1 MRLPVFLRR
10 ALCVLLALLL
20 CAAPGARCESE
31 PRWHA
36 GFGQREIPL
45 PENAGPLYIAGYR
58 NGYEITGV
66 LDLPRATAVWLDCGG
81 AGVLLIGVDC
91 VGLSRAYVEQLRA
104 SLAVECREWNC
115 AQVNVYATHTHAG
128 VDTMGLW
135 GKVGRDGKNEA
146 FMQNLLQ
153 AARSAALDAYADRR
167 AGTLSYGKAATAG
180 MQRDSRLP
188 YEYDPYIHH
197 LKFAPDDGGA
207 GFRIV
212 NYCAHAESLR
222 GQNTLLSRD
231 FPGVMADVLLERT
244 GERMLFMPGAIGGL
258 VMTQEFEKNADGS
271 LNAEKNLETTGRM
284 LAGALLRV
292 SDDRPLAAELEIA
305 RTELTV
311 PLDNTAFLL
320 ARMLGILNARAVPGA
335 GATGYALESE
345 LSVLRLGN
353 MYLALIPGE
362 LFPEL
367 VTGRYLSASI
377 AAAPERENPEPL
389 AAIMTRRGLS
399 ADSLLICGLANDE
412 LGYIVPPNDFL
423 LHPDTPYFANAC
435 DSAGRRHYEETN
447 SVGPETANV
456 IAAGFERCLSQLF
469 PGG

>member
-153 AARSAALDAYADRR
+153 AARGAALDAYADRR

-271 LNAEKNLETTGRM
+271 LNAEKNLDTTGRM
-284 LAGALLRV
+284 LAGFC
-292 SDDRPLAAELEIA
+292 
-305 RTELTV
+305 
-311 PLDNTAFLL
+311 AFQ
-320 ARMLGILNARAVPGA
+320 
-335 GATGYALESE
+335 T
-345 LSVLRLGN
+345 
-353 MYLALIPGE
+353 
-362 LFPEL
+362 
-367 VTGRYLSASI
+367 
-377 AAAPERENPEPL
+377 
-389 AAIMTRRGLS
+389 
-399 ADSLLICGLANDE
+399 
-412 LGYIVPPNDFL
+412 
-423 LHPDTPYFANAC
+423 
-435 DSAGRRHYEETN
+435 AGRWPPRWKSRARSSPCRWTTPP
-447 SVGPETANV
+447 SCSRACW
-456 IAAGFERCLSQLF
+456 AF
-469 PGG
+469 

>member
-31 PRWHA
+31 PRWRA

-292 SDDRPLAAELEIA
+292 SDGRPLAAELEIA

-320 ARMLGILNARAVPGA
+320 ARMLGILNA
-335 GATGYALESE
+335 
-345 LSVLRLGN
+345 
-353 MYLALIPGE
+353 
-362 LFPEL
+362 
-367 VTGRYLSASI
+367 
-377 AAAPERENPEPL
+377 APERENPKPL

>member
-1 MRLPVFLRR
+1 MHFPVFLRR

-31 PRWHA
+31 PRWRA

-188 YEYDPYIHH
+188 YEYDPHIHH

-207 GFRIV
+207 GFLI
-212 NYCAHAESLR
+212 
-222 GQNTLLSRD
+222 
-231 FPGVMADVLLERT
+231 
-244 GERMLFMPGAIGGL
+244 
-258 VMTQEFEKNADGS
+258 
-271 LNAEKNLETTGRM
+271 
-284 LAGALLRV
+284 
-292 SDDRPLAAELEIA
+292 
-305 RTELTV
+305 
-311 PLDNTAFLL
+311 
-320 ARMLGILNARAVPGA
+320 ILKWNV
-335 GATGYALESE
+335 
-345 LSVLRLGN
+345 
-353 MYLALIPGE
+353 PGE
-362 LFPEL
+362 LFGGIPAHA
-367 VTGRYLSASI
+367 GDQDGFLSVL
-377 AAAPERENPEPL
+377 PEPVSDKIDL
-389 AAIMTRRGLS
+389 FRRFSGAVDDL
-399 ADSLLICGLANDE
+399 ADSLAQAAVAVQTRDADVVEWFLFQFQKRVIYAGGSVCNLPQQSSYFIFIHRFSLLI
-412 LGYIVPPNDFL
+412 PP
-423 LHPDTPYFANAC
+423 
-435 DSAGRRHYEETN
+435 
-447 SVGPETANV
+447 
-456 IAAGFERCLSQLF
+456 
-469 PGG
+469 

>member
-1 MRLPVFLRR
+1 
-10 ALCVLLALLL
+10 
-20 CAAPGARCESE
+20 
-31 PRWHA
+31 
-36 GFGQREIPL
+36 
-45 PENAGPLYIAGYR
+45 
-58 NGYEITGV
+58 
-66 LDLPRATAVWLDCGG
+66 
-81 AGVLLIGVDC
+81 
-91 VGLSRAYVEQLRA
+91 
-104 SLAVECREWNC
+104 
-115 AQVNVYATHTHAG
+115 
-128 VDTMGLW
+128 
-135 GKVGRDGKNEA
+135 
-146 FMQNLLQ
+146 
-153 AARSAALDAYADRR
+153 
-167 AGTLSYGKAATAG
+167 
-180 MQRDSRLP
+180 
-188 YEYDPYIHH
+188 
-197 LKFAPDDGGA
+197 
-207 GFRIV
+207 
-212 NYCAHAESLR
+212 
-222 GQNTLLSRD
+222 
-231 FPGVMADVLLERT
+231 
-244 GERMLFMPGAIGGL
+244 
-258 VMTQEFEKNADGS
+258 MTQEFEKNADGS

-292 SDDRPLAAELEIA
+292 SDGRPLAAELDIA

-320 ARMLGILNARAVPGA
+320 ARMLGILNTRAVPGS

-367 VTGRYLSASI
+367 VTGRYLSSST

-456 IAAGFERCLSQLF
+456 IAAGFEHCLSQLF

>member
-1 MRLPVFLRR
+1 MELR
-10 ALCVLLALLL
+10 A
-20 CAAPGARCESE
+20 
-31 PRWHA
+31 
-36 GFGQREIPL
+36 GQRIRH
-45 PENAGPLYIAGYR
+45 AH
-58 NGYEITGV
+58 
-66 LDLPRATAVWLDCGG
+66 PRP
-81 AGVLLIGVDC
+81 
-91 VGLSRAYVEQLRA
+91 
-104 SLAVECREWNC
+104 
-115 AQVNVYATHTHAG
+115 G

-153 AARSAALDAYADRR
+153 AARGAALDAYADRR

-258 VMTQEFEKNADGS
+258 VMTQAFEKNADGS

-292 SDDRPLAAELEIA
+292 SDDKSLAAELEIA
-305 RTELTV
+305 RTELAV
-311 PLDNTAFLL
+311 PLDNTAFL
-320 ARMLGILNARAVPGA
+320 ARAHA
-335 GATGYALESE
+335 GHSE
-345 LSVLRLGN
+345 H
-353 MYLALIPGE
+353 P
-362 LFPEL
+362 
-367 VTGRYLSASI
+367 
-377 AAAPERENPEPL
+377 
-389 AAIMTRRGLS
+389 RR
-399 ADSLLICGLANDE
+399 
-412 LGYIVPPNDFL
+412 
-423 LHPDTPYFANAC
+423 
-435 DSAGRRHYEETN
+435 AGRGRD
-447 SVGPETANV
+447 GLRA
-456 IAAGFERCLSQLF
+456 RK
-469 PGG
+469 

>member
-10 ALCVLLALLL
+10 ALCTLLALLT
-20 CAAPGARCESE
+20 CAAGTGALSEAE

-36 GFGQREIPL
+36 GFAQQEIPL

-81 AGVLLIGVDC
+81 EGILLIGIDC
-91 VGLSRAYVEQLRA
+91 VGLSRPYVEQIRA
-104 SLAVECREWNC
+104 SLADECREWRC
-115 AQVNVYATHTHAG
+115 VQVHVYATHTHAG

-153 AARSAALDAYADRR
+153 AAHDAALGAYADRR
-167 AGTLSYGKAATAG
+167 AGVLSYGKIITVG

-188 YEYDPYIHH
+188 YEYDPYLHR
-197 LKFAPDDGGA
+197 LKFVPDDGSVGLC
-207 GFRIV
+207 IV

-231 FPGVMADVLLERT
+231 YPGVMADLLRKQT

-271 LNAEKNLETTGRM
+271 LHAEGNLQTTGR
-284 LAGALLRV
+284 LLTDALLRI
-292 SDDRPLAAELEIA
+292 SNDRPLPAELSSA
-305 RTELTV
+305 QTALTV
-311 PLDNTAFLL
+311 PLDNTVFLL

-345 LSVLRLGN
+345 LSVVRLGD

-362 LFPEL
+362 LFYEL
-367 VTGRYLSASI
+367 VSGRYLSST

-389 AAIMTRRGLS
+389 SAIMARYGLS
-399 ADSLLICGLANDE
+399 ADQLLICGLANDE

-423 LHPDTPYFANAC
+423 LHPDTPYFANAR
-435 DSAGRRHYEETN
+435 DSAGRGHYEETN

-456 IAAGFERCLSQLF
+456 VSAGFEACLSQLV
-469 PGG
+469 PVP

>member
-1 MRLPVFLRR
+1 MRFTGYLRR
-10 ALCVLLALLL
+10 ALCVWLALLT
-20 CAAPGARCESE
+20 CAAL
-31 PRWHA
+31 PRGLGEGETRWCV

-66 LDLPRATAVWLDCGG
+66 LDLPRATAVWLDCGED
-81 AGVLLIGVDC
+81 GVLLIGIDC
-91 VGLSRAYVEQLRA
+91 VGLSRAYVEQIRA
-104 SLAVECREWNC
+104 SLADECRAWHC

-146 FMQNLLQ
+146 FLQNLLQ
-153 AARSAALDAYADRR
+153 AARDAAIDAHADRR
-167 AGTLSYGKAATAG
+167 AGTLSYGRAATVSL
-180 MQRDSRLP
+180 QRDSRLP
-188 YEYDPYIHH
+188 YEYDPYLHQ
-197 LKFAPDDGGA
+197 LKFVPDDGSA
-207 GFRIV
+207 GLRIV
-212 NYCAHAESLR
+212 NYAAHAESLR

-231 FPGVMADVLLERT
+231 YPGVLADLLLERT

-258 VMTQEFEKNADGS
+258 IMTQEFEKNANGS
-271 LNAEKNLETTGRM
+271 LNAEKNLDTTGR
-284 LAGALLRV
+284 LLLGTLLRV
-292 SDDRPLAAELEIA
+292 SNERPLPATLSIA
-305 RTELTV
+305 QTELTV

-345 LSVLRLGN
+345 LSVLQVGDL
-353 MYLALIPGE
+353 YLALIPGE

-367 VTGRYLSASI
+367 VTGRYLSST

-389 AAIMTRRGLS
+389 SDIMTRYGLD
-399 ADSLLICGLANDE
+399 ANSLLICGLANDE

-423 LHPDTPYFANAC
+423 LHPDTPYFANAY

-447 SVGPETANV
+447 SVGPETASV
-456 IAAGFERCLSQLF
+456 IAAGFEACLSQLS
-469 PGG
+469 PGQ